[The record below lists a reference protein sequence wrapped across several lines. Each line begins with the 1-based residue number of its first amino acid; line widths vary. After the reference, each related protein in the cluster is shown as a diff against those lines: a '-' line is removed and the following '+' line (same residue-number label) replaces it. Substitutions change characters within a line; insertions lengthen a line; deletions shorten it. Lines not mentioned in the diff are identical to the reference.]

1 VLVGALHFGFTAE
14 VAEKGKDVPTLILGK
29 APRRRPRWVVV
40 LLALVAV
47 AYGLWGALR
56 RGPVPSVTIESERPA
71 IGAATKVVARFAEP
85 SRGLGTIRLEL
96 VQGERSVVLGE
107 LRFPRAGS
115 FSLTRGRPTAHAE
128 LPTTVGRANQEWLK
142 EGEVVL
148 RATADRMT
156 GPLRARTPVVV
167 EKRMQVRLRPP
178 RLELESKQHYV
189 REGGSGAVVF
199 RVGAETAI
207 SGVRAGTVE
216 SLSYPL
222 PGGGTGERFAL
233 FAVPWELGDG
243 AAVRLFA
250 EDDAGNRVELP
261 FLDLFKKSPPR
272 EDTLELTDSFLEK
285 VVPAIASAT
294 PGFDARGTLLEQY
307 LRINGD
313 LRRSVLAQ
321 IAALA
326 RDSEPHALWRG
337 AFLQMPNTQ
346 RRAGFAENRTYLYK
360 GRVVDRQTHLGL
372 DLASTE
378 RAPVPAANAG
388 KVVFAGWLSIYGNA
402 VILDHGYGLLSL
414 YGHMSTV
421 DVKVGELVTKGQR
434 LGTSGSTGLA
444 GGDHLHLEIFVQG
457 KSVDPLEWLDEHWI
471 RDNIETK
478 VKLPS

>member
-1 VLVGALHFGFTAE
+1 
-14 VAEKGKDVPTLILGK
+14 VPTLTLGK
-29 APRRRPRWVVV
+29 ARRRRPRWVVV

-47 AYGLWGALR
+47 AYGLWGTLR
-56 RGPVPSVTIESERPA
+56 RGPVPSVVIESERPA
-71 IGAATKVVARFAEP
+71 IGVATKVLARFAEP
-85 SRGLGTIRLEL
+85 SGGLGTVRLEL
-96 VQGERSVVLGE
+96 VQGEKSVVLGE
-107 LRFPRAGS
+107 QRFPRAGS
-115 FSLTRGRPTAHAE
+115 FSLTRGRLTAEAE
-128 LPTTVGRANQEWLK
+128 LSATVGRARQEWLK

-148 RATADRMT
+148 RATADRMA
-156 GPLRARTPVVV
+156 GPLRSRAPVVV

-189 REGGSGAVVF
+189 REGGAGVVVF

-216 SLSYPL
+216 SLSYPV

-233 FAVPWELGDG
+233 FAIPWELGDG

-261 FLDLFKKSPPR
+261 FVDLFKKAPPR
-272 EDTLELTDSFLEK
+272 PDKLELTDAFLEK

-294 PGFDARGTLLEQY
+294 PGFDTSGTLLDQY

-321 IAALA
+321 ISALA
-326 RDSEPHALWRG
+326 RDSEPRVLWQG

-346 RRAGFAENRTYLYK
+346 RRAGFAETRTYFYK
-360 GRVVDRQTHLGL
+360 GRVVDHQTHLGL

-378 RAPVPAANAG
+378 RAAVLAANSG
-388 KVVFAGWLSIYGNA
+388 KVVFTGWLSIYGNV

-414 YGHMSTV
+414 YGHMSAV
-421 DVKVGELVTKGQR
+421 DVNVGQTVSKGQR
-434 LGTSGSTGLA
+434 LGASGSTGLA
-444 GGDHLHLEIFVQG
+444 GGDHVHLEIFLQG

-471 RDNIETK
+471 RDNIATK